1 MPLKSYEIVARVA
14 SFEGRTHASR
24 LYELNR

>member
-1 MPLKSYEIVARVA
+1 MPLKSYEIVAGVA
-14 SFEGRTHASR
+14 SFEGRTRASR